1 MFPLGSLQRPYLLM
15 ENLNVVVKIMIQKV
29 IIAIAVVII
38 MIIIAMMIRKTLNLM
53 TPFYGWSST
62 ASRLEPL

>member
-1 MFPLGSLQRPYLLM
+1 M
-15 ENLNVVVKIMIQKV
+15 VVKIMIQKV

-38 MIIIAMMIRKTLNLM
+38 MIIKAMMIRKALNFM
-53 TPFYGWSST
+53 TPFHGWSST